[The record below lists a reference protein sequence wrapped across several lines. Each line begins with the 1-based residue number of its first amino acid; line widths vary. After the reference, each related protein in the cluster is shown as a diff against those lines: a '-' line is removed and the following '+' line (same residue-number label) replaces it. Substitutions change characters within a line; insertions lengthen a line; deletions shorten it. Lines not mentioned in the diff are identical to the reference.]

1 MYIGN
6 KAYIKNVFRLAYEQ
20 ADALLSSGKTVD
32 VSVSEHKTKRSSA
45 QNRFYFKV
53 NEELARFFNNAGLT
67 YGDFNLPYTTELCH
81 EINKK
86 IFGISTT
93 TRMSKEDF
101 CDYMTKILS
110 YWIEKTNGQFEF
122 EETPYSYLER
132 TGLANAE

>member
-53 NEELARFFNNAGLT
+53 NNAGLT

>member
-20 ADALLSSGKTVD
+20 AEALLSDGKSVD

-53 NEELARFFNNAGLT
+53 NQELAKFFNEAGLT
-67 YGDFNLPYTTELCH
+67 YGDFQLPYTTELCH

-86 IFGISTT
+86 LFGISTT
-93 TRMSKEDF
+93 TKMEKQEYGKSVLIKEKF
-101 CDYMTKILS
+101 
-110 YWIEKTNGQFEF
+110 
-122 EETPYSYLER
+122 
-132 TGLANAE
+132 